1 MKHESE
7 HGEQQPDHREHERAE
22 PKLGALILAETSIL
36 LEEVVLVHSLLGW
49 LGYFLLKAA
58 TAPARLMI

>member
-1 MKHESE
+1 MEHEGE
-7 HGEQQPDHREHERAE
+7 HGQQQPDHREHERAE

-49 LGYFLLKAA
+49 SV
-58 TAPARLMI
+58 TSC